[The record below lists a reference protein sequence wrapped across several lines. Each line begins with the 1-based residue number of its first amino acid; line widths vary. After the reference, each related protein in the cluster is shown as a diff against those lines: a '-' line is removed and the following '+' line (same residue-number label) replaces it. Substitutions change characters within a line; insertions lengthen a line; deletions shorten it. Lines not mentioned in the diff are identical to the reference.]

1 MGKLSRVTLA
11 LMLVVSPLLLGSN
24 RAIFWALNGGL
35 SAIAILFFV
44 ISESQDIKHS
54 IKNWILP
61 SNLLGLFVLP
71 AIWMGFQL
79 VPGVPTFLAHPVWL
93 SVPDAAA
100 RITINP
106 HQTALALLWWLSM
119 AVVFVAMQAGTRRG
133 GSRWFL
139 HLMMST
145 VLLVAVFGLA
155 NMFFGWNS
163 LGIVI
168 KTAYL
173 DWLTGTFVNRNTAAS
188 FFVIGLSIAS
198 ILGIEAY
205 DKVCRSND
213 RASPIS
219 LILHVLNSKVPLYL
233 SIALV
238 IFIATLQTGSRA
250 GIATALVA
258 LTVNFILT
266 TRKPGSGRYFAFTAV
281 IVGLMFL
288 AVATNAL
295 YERSSGAVDSSWARV
310 ALANE
315 ALGAIKDR
323 PLLGHGAGTYQSVE
337 PLFHAIGTSS
347 QLVWNHA
354 HNSFLEAAVDLGVP
368 MTIGWLVLA
377 GGLVLKLHRAC
388 LASNRFMPATITL
401 FSVLYAESLHALV
414 DFSLQTQAIALY
426 VTCLLGLAV
435 GEVMKVQR
443 DENLQI

>member
-1 MGKLSRVTLA
+1 MGKISRVTLA
-11 LMLVVSPLLLGSN
+11 MMLVVSPLLLGSN
-24 RAIFWALNGGL
+24 RAIFWALNGTL

-44 ISESQDIKHS
+44 ISELRDTKHG

-61 SNLLGLFVLP
+61 WKLLRLFALP
-71 AIWMGFQL
+71 AIWMGLQL
-79 VPGVPTFLAHPVWL
+79 LPGVPPFLAHPVWL

-139 HLMMST
+139 HLMMSM

-188 FFVIGLSIAS
+188 FFVIGLSIAT

-205 DKVCRSND
+205 DRVCRSFD
-213 RASPIS
+213 RASPIA
-219 LILHVLNSKVPLYL
+219 LALHVLNSTVPLYL

-250 GIATALVA
+250 GIATALIA
-258 LTVNFILT
+258 LTINFILT
-266 TRKPGSGRYFAFTAV
+266 TRKRGSGRYFAFTAV
-281 IVGLMFL
+281 IVCLMFL

-295 YERSSGAVDSSWARV
+295 YERSNEAADSSWTRV
-310 ALANE
+310 ELAWE
-315 ALGAIKDR
+315 AWEAIKAR

-337 PLFHAIGTSS
+337 PIFHAIGTPS
-347 QLVWNHA
+347 QVVWNHA
-354 HNSFLEAAVDLGVP
+354 HNSFLEAAVDLGIP
-368 MTIGWLVLA
+368 MTIGLLVFAVAL
-377 GGLVLKLHRAC
+377 LLQLRRAC
-388 LASNRFMPATITL
+388 LAAKKLMPATIAL
-401 FSVLYAESLHALV
+401 FSVLSAESLHALV

-426 VTCLLGLAV
+426 VACLLGLAV
-435 GEVMKVQR
+435 GEVMTVHR
-443 DENLQI
+443 DENFKI

>member
-1 MGKLSRVTLA
+1 MGKLSRVILA

-35 SAIAILFFV
+35 SAFAILFFV
-44 ISESQDIKHS
+44 ISEVQNKKHE
-54 IKNWILP
+54 IKNWMLP
-61 SNLLGLFVLP
+61 WHLLGLFALP
-71 AIWMGFQL
+71 AIWMGLQL

-106 HQTALALLWWLSM
+106 HQTALALLWWLSLS
-119 AVVFVAMQAGTRRG
+119 VVFVAMRAGTKRG

-139 HLMMST
+139 HLMMCT

-155 NMFFGWNS
+155 NMFFGLKS
-163 LGIVI
+163 LGIVQ

-205 DKVCRSND
+205 DRVCSSFD
-213 RASPIS
+213 RASAMART
-219 LILHVLNSKVPLYL
+219 LHVLNSKVPLYF

-258 LTVNFILT
+258 LAVNFILT
-266 TRKPGSGRYFAFTAV
+266 NRKPEPGRYFAFVGV
-281 IVGLMFL
+281 IACLIFL

-295 YERSSGAVDSSWARV
+295 YERSGGAVESSWARV
-310 ALANE
+310 ELARE
-315 ALGAIKDR
+315 AWAAIKAR
-323 PLLGHGAGTYQSVE
+323 PILGHGAGTYQSVE

-347 QLVWNHA
+347 QATWNHA
-354 HNSFLEAAVDLGVP
+354 HNS
-368 MTIGWLVLA
+368 
-377 GGLVLKLHRAC
+377 
-388 LASNRFMPATITL
+388 
-401 FSVLYAESLHALV
+401 Y
-414 DFSLQTQAIALY
+414 
-426 VTCLLGLAV
+426 
-435 GEVMKVQR
+435 
-443 DENLQI
+443 